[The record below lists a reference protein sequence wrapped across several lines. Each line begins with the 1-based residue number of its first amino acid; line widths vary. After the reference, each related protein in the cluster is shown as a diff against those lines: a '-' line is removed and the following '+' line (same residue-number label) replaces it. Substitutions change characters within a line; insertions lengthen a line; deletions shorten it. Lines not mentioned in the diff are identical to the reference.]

1 MLARFVMLALFLP
14 SVACDVLLTDDKAL
28 FECTAAP
35 LGNCEKVDT
44 CCDSTECFFEV
55 DGREFA
61 CDEKTTEAGEVHKK
75 ACDAAIARLEDYCMA
90 R

>member
-1 MLARFVMLALFLP
+1 MLALCLP
-14 SVACDVLLTDDKAL
+14 FAACGNGRAL
-28 FECTAAP
+28 FLCNSAP

-55 DGREFA
+55 DDRQFP
-61 CDEKTTEAGEVHKK
+61 CDEETTDTGHVLWKD
-75 ACDAAIARLEDYCMA
+75 CDAAIARLEDYCMA